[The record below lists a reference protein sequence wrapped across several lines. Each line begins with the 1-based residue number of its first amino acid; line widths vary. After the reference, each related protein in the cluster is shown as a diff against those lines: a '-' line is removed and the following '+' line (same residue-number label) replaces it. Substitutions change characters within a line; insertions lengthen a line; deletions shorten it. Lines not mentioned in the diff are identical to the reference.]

1 MSMDTSSRNKIKET
15 VCAVV
20 VTYNRKNL
28 LLECLEALLK
38 QTRPLEAI
46 YIIDNFSS
54 DGTPE
59 TLMKSGYIA
68 ELPPDGLS
76 EPWEREYEVKNL
88 TDGKPIRIHYVRMN
102 ENTGGA
108 GGFHEGVKRGYER
121 GYDWLWLMDDDV
133 RPHIDALSALL
144 QTEAKLK
151 ERNKSNVLIPVR
163 LWEDGSLAEFAALKY
178 NLSTA
183 FCMPS
188 QVMVSVN
195 AVYDQCSQLP
205 EYQEVMNFAF
215 EGPLIPREAVE
226 IVGLPSKEYF
236 IYVDDTDYAFRMRQA
251 GFRLILVSSAWLFRM
266 LRPEAKSKI
275 PPWRLKYSIRN
286 IMWLSRLYGENW
298 STRHL
303 RHWLWGVRFIAAA
316 ILKGRMFSDRET
328 FCATI
333 QGVKEGLFFNPPQ
346 CHIGDLRKISWNGET
361 EHE

>member
-1 MSMDTSSRNKIKET
+1 MSKKASENKNLKDT

-28 LLECLEALLK
+28 LLECLGALLK
-38 QTRPLEAI
+38 QTKPIDAM

-59 TLMKSGYIA
+59 TLKENGYITN
-68 ELPPDGLS
+68 LPPDDIS
-76 EPWEREYEVKNL
+76 EPWEKEFEVKNL
-88 TDGKPIRIHYVRMN
+88 TDGKPIKIHYVRMN

-108 GGFHEGVKRGYER
+108 GGFYEGAKRGYEK

-151 ERNKSNVLIPVR
+151 ERNKSNILIPVR
-163 LWEDGSLAEFAALKY
+163 LWEDGSLTEFAALKY

-188 QVMVSVN
+188 KVKVSVN

-205 EYQEVMNFAF
+205 EYQEVMDFAF

-236 IYVDDTDYAFRMRQA
+236 IYGDDTDYAFRLRRA
-251 GFRLILVSSAWLFRM
+251 GFRLILVSNAWLFRM
-266 LRPEAKSKI
+266 VRPEAKSKT
-275 PPWRLKYSIRN
+275 PPWKLRYSIRN
-286 IMWLSRLYGENW
+286 TMWLSRLYGENW
-298 STRHL
+298 LTRHL
-303 RHWLWGVRFIAAA
+303 RPWLWGIRYMAPA
-316 ILKGRMFSDRET
+316 ILKGRMFSDREV
-328 FCATI
+328 FCSII
-333 QGVKEGLFFNPPQ
+333 QGVKEGLFFSPPQ
-346 CHIGDLRKISWNGET
+346 CHIDDLRKISWNGEV
-361 EHE
+361 EYK

>member
-1 MSMDTSSRNKIKET
+1 MSKKISENKNLKDT

-20 VTYNRKNL
+20 VTYNRKTL

-38 QTRPLEAI
+38 QTRPIDAM

-59 TLMKSGYIA
+59 ALKENGYIID
-68 ELPPDGLS
+68 LPPDDIS
-76 EPWEREYEVKNL
+76 EAWEREFEVRNL
-88 TDGKPIRIHYVRMN
+88 TDGQPVKIHYVRMN

-108 GGFHEGVKRGYER
+108 GGFYEGVKRGYEK

-144 QTEAKLK
+144 QVQAKLK
-151 ERNKSNVLIPVR
+151 ERNKSNILIPVR
-163 LWEDGSLAEFAALKY
+163 LWEDGSLTEFAALKY
-178 NLSTA
+178 NLSTT

-188 QVMVSVN
+188 QVRVSVN

-205 EYQEVMNFAF
+205 EYQEVMDFAF

-236 IYVDDTDYAFRMRQA
+236 IYGDDTDYAFRLRRA
-251 GFRLILVSSAWLFRM
+251 GFHLILVSSAWLFRM
-266 LRPEAKSKI
+266 VRPEAKSKT
-275 PPWRLKYSIRN
+275 PPWKLKYSIRN
-286 IMWLSRLYGENW
+286 TIWLSRLYGENW

-303 RHWLWGVRFIAAA
+303 RPWLWGIRYIAPA
-316 ILKGRMFSDRET
+316 ILKGKMFSDREA
-328 FCATI
+328 FCAII
-333 QGVKEGLFFNPPQ
+333 QGVKEGLFFSPPQ
-346 CHIGDLRKISWNGET
+346 CHIGDLRKISCNGET